1 MNRACWWIVDVLC
14 RSLRPDERDAVCGDL
29 AESGEPADRALCGV
43 CGLVARRQ
51 AVLWK
56 DWRPWLILIGLVVPM
71 GVILTLSSQRTADG
85 DAIRIWFYLS
95 NWRWADASTSA
106 FLRGLGSSAKI
117 VGISSLAL
125 ISWSWTVGFMLAS
138 AARRTIWS
146 TGPAFLLVLLLVEFV
161 GSPSRARDYSANHA
175 PFDMSFYRIVLPLII
190 QTAMVLLPAFWGMRQ
205 GLRPVALPTIVRI
218 MLWAS
223 VVASVFA
230 LLTQNSLW
238 WQIRTWQL
246 YPLRYPR
253 LPSLLPLAVVG
264 PAVYILA
271 TATWTR
277 RLFRSA
283 VLLVM
288 ISAIAS
294 AAEPPPVK
302 AALIPSHDRKPAPE
316 FVLKDAAGKTAK
328 LRGYHGKILLLDF
341 WATWCHGCK
350 LEIPWF
356 SEFQSKF
363 GERQFRVVGVSMDEG
378 GWNVLKPFLAATPIP
393 YRMLLGDDA
402 TSGRYAIETLPDT
415 FLIDRRGR
423 LAATYRGWL
432 VDRGNMEENIRSLL
446 AER

>member
-1 MNRACWWIVDVLC
+1 MNRACWWLVDVLC
-14 RSLRPDERDAVCGDL
+14 RSLQRDERDVVRGDL
-29 AESGEPADRALCGV
+29 AESGEPAVRALCGV
-43 CGLVARRQ
+43 AGLFARRQ

-56 DWRPWLILIGLVVPM
+56 DWRPWLVLVGLAIPF
-71 GVILTLSSQRTADG
+71 GVMLTLSSRSMADG
-85 DAIRIWFYLS
+85 DAIRIWFYLD
-95 NWRWADASTSA
+95 NWHWADASTSA
-106 FLRGLGSSAKI
+106 FLRGLESSAKI

-125 ISWSWTVGFMLAS
+125 TSWSWTVGFMLAS

-146 TGPAFLLVLLLVEFV
+146 TGPAFLLVLLAAEFV
-161 GSPSRARDYSANHA
+161 GSPTRARDYFANHA
-175 PFDMSFYRIVLPLII
+175 PFDLSFYRIVLPVIV
-190 QTAMVLLPAFWGMRQ
+190 QAAMVVLPAVWGMRQ

-223 VVASVFA
+223 VAASVVA
-230 LLTQNSLW
+230 LVTENSLW

-253 LPSLLPLAVVG
+253 LPSLLPLAVAG
-264 PAVYILA
+264 PAVYVLA
-271 TATWTR
+271 MATRMR
-277 RLFRSA
+277 RLLRSST
-283 VLLVM
+283 LLVM
-288 ISAIAS
+288 LSAIAS

-302 AALIPSHDRKPAPE
+302 ATLIPAQERKAAPV
-316 FVLKDAAGKTAK
+316 FILKDSTGKTAK
-328 LRGYHGKILLLDF
+328 LKGYQGKILLLDF

-363 GERQFRVVGVSMDEG
+363 GEKNFRVVGVSMDEG

-423 LAATYRGWL
+423 LAASYRGWL
-432 VDRGNMEENIRSLL
+432 VDRSNVEENIRSLL